1 MEMAFRHEHGRG
13 RRPAPTDGS
22 RAWRAA
28 VALVPCLAAAAALGA
43 GLSGCQGPGGY
54 SLHYYGA
61 GHACSKEAYEASGP
75 VSLAGT
81 LEPLQSAFDADAE
94 RPRIIALLPHLGCER
109 GAEILREQ
117 VLDAFPSGDLRL
129 YVIWQDIGRRGDREA
144 ARRASQHLDDP
155 RVTCFHD
162 ASGLAGRSFAR
173 GKLPVAEAR
182 EVFLFYP
189 AGIQWPRPAS
199 GDRAALASHAR
210 GPSDTPTTES
220 WVHQLGRVAPE
231 TFCSPRELPGA
242 MRARAAA
249 LIADADRPR

>member
-1 MEMAFRHEHGRG
+1 MEMAFRHELGRG
-13 RRPAPTDGS
+13 RRPAPTTGS
-22 RAWRAA
+22 RALRAA
-28 VALVPCLAAAAALGA
+28 AGIVSCLGLGA
-43 GLSGCQGPGGY
+43 AVSGLFGCQAPSGY
-54 SLHYYGA
+54 ALHYYGD
-61 GHACSKEAYEASGP
+61 GHACSKEAYEAAGP
-75 VSLAGT
+75 VSLEGT
-81 LEPLQSAFDADAE
+81 LEPLQAKFDEDAH

-117 VLDAFPSGDLRL
+117 VLDAFPTDDLRL

-144 ARRASQHLDDP
+144 ARRASEHLDDA

-189 AGIQWPRPAS
+189 AGVRWPRPAS
-199 GDRAALASHAR
+199 EDRASLASHVR

-249 LIADADRPR
+249 LIASAERRR